1 MVSELQADYL
11 IKLARNA
18 VEQYIETNK
27 KITPTLKDQE
37 LNEEAGVYVTLKSF
51 PEEELRGEIGYPYP
65 MGEISS
71 NIIDNAISAA
81 LHDPRFPSIKKD
93 ELNTI
98 IFEISILSRPKILT
112 VSSPEDYISKIKI
125 GKNGLIIK
133 YGGATGVLLP
143 QIPIEYNWGA
153 KEFLCQTCQK
163 AGLPKEMWKRPTV
176 EIYTFEAEIIKEEK
190 PLGKVIKK
198 RLFR

>member
-133 YGGATGVLLP
+133 Y
-143 QIPIEYNWGA
+143 WGA